1 VLRRCAPGSASSGLL
16 RSARVAHMWPE
27 RPHGGHALA
36 APDRALCGVPLDPP
50 WDAVLGLAWEAFVR
64 RSTPIGAVVVD
75 PLGRIVAGARGRRF
89 DSEQTPGQLSGT
101 RIAHAELNAL
111 ALLPT
116 NASYGNHTL
125 YSSVEPC
132 CLCLGAALQ
141 TGIGRVVFSFEDEY
155 AGAGRCMTVT
165 NPQAGR
171 RFPAVD
177 SSVGGPTHRL
187 SALLLMVH
195 YRVHRPA
202 LPHVTEPWERT
213 EPELAQVARGPI
225 GELISAAGRDGL
237 PFEELGDRLY
247 SAAPHLLANG

>member
-1 VLRRCAPGSASSGLL
+1 VPAWQAMCARFGHC
-16 RSARVAHMWPE
+16 ARV
-27 RPHGGHALA
+27 L
-36 APDRALCGVPLDPP
+36 LDPP

-64 RSTPIGAVVVD
+64 RSTPVGAVVVD
-75 PLGRIVAGARGRRF
+75 PLGTIVAGARGRRL
-89 DSEQTPGQLSGT
+89 DSDQTPGQLSGT

-111 ALLPT
+111 ALLPM
-116 NASYGNHTL
+116 NASYGHHTL

-141 TGIGRVVFSFEDEY
+141 TGIGHIVFAFEDAY

-171 RFPAVD
+171 KFPEVDPAVA
-177 SSVGGPTHRL
+177 GPTQRL
-187 SALLLMVH
+187 AALLLMVH

-213 EPELAQVARGPI
+213 EPELAEVARGPI
-225 GELISAAGRDGL
+225 GELISAAGREGL
-237 PFEELGDRLY
+237 PFENLGDRLY
-247 SAAPHLLANG
+247 SAAPHLLALE